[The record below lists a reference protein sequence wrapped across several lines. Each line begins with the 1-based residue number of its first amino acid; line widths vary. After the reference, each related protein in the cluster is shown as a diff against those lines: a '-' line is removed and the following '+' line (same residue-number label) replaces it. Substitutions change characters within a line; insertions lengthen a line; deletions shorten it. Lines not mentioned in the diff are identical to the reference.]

1 SATESPESD
10 SELGDLAHLGGPSP
24 RLWLHLESIPSR
36 HHKRHALVWGN
47 ASLHPHLCRMAG
59 CPHQRSHRATPPA
72 AARHLQVWDRA
83 HCKGHFGSPA
93 DEISG
98 ESLYEAHLHF
108 WWDWFNVSCF
118 SFSCRSR
125 HGAAQNG
132 LGRVYDHYAIA
143 SIG

>member
-1 SATESPESD
+1 
-10 SELGDLAHLGGPSP
+10 
-24 RLWLHLESIPSR
+24 
-36 HHKRHALVWGN
+36 
-47 ASLHPHLCRMAG
+47 
-59 CPHQRSHRATPPA
+59 ATPPA

-143 SIG
+143 SIGSDGFYDRRYEYSDGHYGGNTDAYLF